1 MNARRMN
8 AMLLAAGLAALTACG
23 GCQILGALYHVFV
36 PKAQVGPEL
45 ALPPEKKVL
54 VFPDDVFHRVRYSTA
69 KRALADKVGDML
81 AEKRVAADVVPYD
94 ELKDLEESEPN
105 FHLLEVATVGRKL
118 GADLV
123 IYIILD
129 PLRLKDSDADTL
141 YHGRFGGRVRV
152 VDVRKGKIWPDDSAG
167 KVVRIVE
174 QPSDNPSSTYAE
186 QLVIRLGQD
195 LGEKIGN
202 LFAKHYEETM
212 PTPDRF
218 DPLE

>member
-8 AMLLAAGLAALTACG
+8 AMLLAAGLAALPACG
-23 GCQILGALYHVFV
+23 GCQLFGALYHVFV
-36 PKAQVGPEL
+36 PEVQVDPEF
-45 ALPPEKKVL
+45 ALPPKKKVL
-54 VFPDDVFHRVRYSTA
+54 VFPDDVFHGVSYTSA

-94 ELKDLEESEPN
+94 ELKDLEEAEPN

-123 IYIILD
+123 VYIVLD
-129 PLRLKDSDADTL
+129 PLSLKDTPADTM

-152 VDVRKGKIWPDDSAG
+152 VDVRKGKIWPEDSAG

-174 QPSDNPSSTYAE
+174 QPSDNPSTTYAE
-186 QLVIRLGQD
+186 QLVVRLGEN

-202 LFAKHYEETM
+202 LFVKHYEETM
-212 PTPDRF
+212 PAPERL